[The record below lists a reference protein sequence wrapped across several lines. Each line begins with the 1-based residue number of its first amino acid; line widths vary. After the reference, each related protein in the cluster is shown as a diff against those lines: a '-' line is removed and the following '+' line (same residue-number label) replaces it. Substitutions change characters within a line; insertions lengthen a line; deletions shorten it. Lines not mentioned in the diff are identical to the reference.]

1 MKWCNQIF
9 TVIDSHSKYKCCLIN
24 LNEMNFTFSN
34 VILIVQM
41 EMMPFLHV
49 QYCTHY
55 CFHYPLSF
63 CSRLSIL
70 FRHYWLYFHPT
81 SFMFAFVLFC
91 FVSPGIIFTHFAST
105 LSRISMCGCNFF
117 LSQTNSNRMVV
128 INTKL
133 CFSFR
138 NRLVNHG
145 NCILCIRW
153 LCLTHQ
159 QTFS

>member
-1 MKWCNQIF
+1 MLLNKSEWNEFYSVKRYFDCSNGDEAIF
-9 TVIDSHSKYKCCLIN
+9 TRTILHALLLSLPPLFLLASVY
-24 LNEMNFTFSN
+24 TFSPL
-34 VILIVQM
+34 LIVISSNV
-41 EMMPFLHV
+41 LYV
-49 QYCTHY
+49 CI
-55 CFHYPLSF
+55 CFVLLRIARYH
-63 CSRLSIL
+63 
-70 FRHYWLYFHPT
+70 FHP
-81 SFMFAFVLFC
+81 FC
-91 FVSPGIIFTHFAST
+91 VHA
-105 LSRISMCGCNFF
+105 LAYKYVWVQFF

-153 LCLTHQ
+153 QCLTHQ